1 MFAKIITLT
10 NSKLSHI
17 LAKPQRPKFLKCI
30 KDTKA
35 PQGDSVRLEAKVA
48 GFPAPEIKWLK
59 DGVPVRLSSNV
70 HLETHPDGSVALII
84 DRLKPENVGIYQL
97 VASNKLGEISN
108 DAKVEIEKKPIKP
121 EFVLKMEPLKVVEGF
136 PARFEV
142 KAIGY
147 PEPEI
152 AW

>member
-1 MFAKIITLT
+1 M
-10 NSKLSHI
+10 
-17 LAKPQRPKFLKCI
+17 
-30 KDTKA
+30 
-35 PQGDSVRLEAKVA
+35 A
-48 GFPAPEIKWLK
+48 GYPPPEIKWLK

-70 HLETHPDGSVALII
+70 HLETHPDGTVALAI

-97 VASNKLGEISN
+97 VATNKLGEITN

-121 EFVLKMEPLKVVEGF
+121 KFVLPMEPLRVVEGF

-142 KAIGY
+142 RATGF

-152 AW
+152 TW